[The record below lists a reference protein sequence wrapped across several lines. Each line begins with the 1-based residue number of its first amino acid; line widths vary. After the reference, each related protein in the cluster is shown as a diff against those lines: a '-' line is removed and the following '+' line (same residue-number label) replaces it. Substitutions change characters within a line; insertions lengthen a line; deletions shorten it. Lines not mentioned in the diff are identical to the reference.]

1 MDQMSAFQA
10 IILGILQ
17 GLTEFLPVSSSGH
30 LVLVPWLLGW
40 EKADLTFD
48 TMVHLGTLLAV
59 VVYFRADIWQIIWG
73 VLATLRDRSLENSY
87 GRLGWLIVLGSIPA
101 AVAGLLFEDFFE
113 ALFGS
118 PLIAACLILVTGLIL
133 FLSERMSQRSREIES
148 MGVKD
153 SLLIGLA
160 QAGAIAPGISR
171 SGSTI
176 AMALAL
182 NISREAAARFSFLLA
197 LPIILGAGLL
207 KLKDTIEAGVSNSEI
222 SLLVIGFVTAAI
234 SGYACVT
241 FLLAYI
247 KRRSLYVFTA
257 YCWAFG
263 LFCIVMVFVRG

>member
-1 MDQMSAFQA
+1 MDQISAFQA
-10 IILGILQ
+10 VVLGILQ
-17 GLTEFLPVSSSGH
+17 GLTEFLPISSSGH

-40 EKADLTFD
+40 EKASLTFD

-59 VVYFRADIWQIIWG
+59 VIYFRADIWQIILG
-73 VLATLRDRSLENSY
+73 VLATLRERSFANTY
-87 GRLGWLIVLGSIPA
+87 GKLGWLILLGSIPA
-101 AVAGLLFEDFFE
+101 AIAGLLFGDFFE

-118 PLIAACLILVTGLIL
+118 PLTAATLILVTGLIL
-133 FLSERMSQRSREIES
+133 FLSERMSQRSRNLEQ
-148 MGVKD
+148 MAVKD
-153 SLLIGLA
+153 SLWIGLA

-182 NISREAAARFSFLLA
+182 NINREAAARYSFLLS

-207 KLKDTIEAGVSNSEI
+207 KFREALEAEI
-222 SLLVIGFVTAAI
+222 TRGELSILAIGFLVAAV
-234 SGYACVT
+234 SGYACIT

-247 KRRSLYVFTA
+247 KRRSLYLFTG

-263 LFCIVMVFVRG
+263 LFCIIMIFVNR